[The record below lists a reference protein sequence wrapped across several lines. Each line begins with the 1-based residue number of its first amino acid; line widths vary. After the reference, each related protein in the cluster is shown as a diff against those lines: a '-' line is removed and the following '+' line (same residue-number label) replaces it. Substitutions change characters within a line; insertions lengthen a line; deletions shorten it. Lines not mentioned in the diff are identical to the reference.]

1 MSINFGIPPYP
12 PEKLQKVGGK
22 TKRQEN
28 TPKNKKNHN
37 LENHPLKQGKK
48 PGKGGNNTK

>member
-22 TKRQEN
+22 MKRQEN
-28 TPKNKKNHN
+28 TPKNKKNRN
-37 LENHPLKQGKK
+37 
-48 PGKGGNNTK
+48 PGKLSAKAGEKTR